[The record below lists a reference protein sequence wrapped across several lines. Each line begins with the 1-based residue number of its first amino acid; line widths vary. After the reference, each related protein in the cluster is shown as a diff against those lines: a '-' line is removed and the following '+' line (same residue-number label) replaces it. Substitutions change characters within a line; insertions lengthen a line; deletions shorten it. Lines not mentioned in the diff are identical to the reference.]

1 MPVRPTRKAALEAK
15 RKIKENAP
23 GESEQAVLIA
33 PKAPAQR
40 GRPAPS
46 KPEEPEVPATRRT
59 RLAAAQAARTPAAQ
73 AAPPAQAQGRA
84 EPGVKAEVSAAA
96 LEEEELLPDPEEDM
110 RGKEEGD
117 EKAGPSGKKDA
128 AEDEASTAP
137 LPEKVPA
144 ISQFLRVIC
153 PLKSLESLLFG
164 PFSPLWRGWQY
175 KSDRLAQGNT

>member
-23 GESEQAVLIA
+23 GESEQAVLTA

-46 KPEEPEVPATRRT
+46 KPEEPEVPNTRRT
-59 RLAAAQAARTPAAQ
+59 RQAAAQAARTPAAQ

-96 LEEEELLPDPEEDM
+96 PEEEELLPDPEEDM

-117 EKAGPSGKKDA
+117 GKAGPSGKKDA

-137 LPEKVPA
+137 LPEKVA
-144 ISQFLRVIC
+144 SIACCIRIIYTISTPQNL
-153 PLKSLESLLFG
+153 LLETS
-164 PFSPLWRGWQY
+164 SPL
-175 KSDRLAQGNT
+175 

>member
-33 PKAPAQR
+33 PKAPGHR

-46 KPEEPEVPATRRT
+46 KPEEPDVPAGRRT
-59 RLAAAQAARTPAAQ
+59 RLAAAQAARTPGAQ
-73 AAPPAQAQGRA
+73 GVPLAQGQGRA

-96 LEEEELLPDPEEDM
+96 LELQELLPDPEEDM
-110 RGKEEGD
+110 RGREEGD

-128 AEDEASTAP
+128 GEDEASTAP
-137 LPEKVPA
+137 LPEKV
-144 ISQFLRVIC
+144 
-153 PLKSLESLLFG
+153 
-164 PFSPLWRGWQY
+164 
-175 KSDRLAQGNT
+175 LACAQ

>member
-33 PKAPAQR
+33 PKGPAQR

-46 KPEEPEVPATRRT
+46 KPEEAEVPATRRT
-59 RLAAAQAARTPAAQ
+59 RLAAAQAARTPAGQ
-73 AAPPAQAQGRA
+73 GAAAQAQDRGEA
-84 EPGVKAEVSAAA
+84 GDQGEVSAAA
-96 LEEEELLPDPEEDM
+96 LEEQEGLPDPEDDM

-137 LPEKVPA
+137 LPEKVLV
-144 ISQFLRVIC
+144 SVQRM
-153 PLKSLESLLFG
+153 SSTFG
-164 PFSPLWRGWQY
+164 IGCI
-175 KSDRLAQGNT
+175 QGITL

>member
-46 KPEEPEVPATRRT
+46 KPEEPDVPAARRT
-59 RLAAAQAARTPAAQ
+59 RAAAQAARTPAVQ

-137 LPEKVPA
+137 LPEKV
-144 ISQFLRVIC
+144 
-153 PLKSLESLLFG
+153 LLI
-164 PFSPLWRGWQY
+164 L
-175 KSDRLAQGNT
+175 NH